1 MWWGQV
7 GLLDVSFFPYS
18 FAGTNFWMSVTFV
31 LHQKDE
37 EEVDQENERIAVDYR
52 I

>member
-7 GLLDVSFFPYS
+7 SSLDVLFFPYS

-31 LHQKDE
+31 LFQKNE
-37 EEVDQENERIAVDYR
+37 EQVGQENERIVVDYR